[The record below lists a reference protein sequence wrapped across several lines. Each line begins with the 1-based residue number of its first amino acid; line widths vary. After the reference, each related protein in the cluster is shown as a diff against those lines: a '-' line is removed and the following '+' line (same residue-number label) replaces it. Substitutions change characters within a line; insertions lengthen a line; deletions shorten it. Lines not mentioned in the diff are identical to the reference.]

1 MNNDSSIAR
10 VETVIDA
17 KIETVWHALTTPDIV
32 KQYMFGADVISDFKQ
47 GSDIRWVGEWKGKRF
62 EDRGK
67 IVSVEE
73 NRRLQYSHFSP
84 LSVEPDVPENYH
96 TVTISLS
103 EQDGKTAV
111 SLEQDKNKT
120 PEAKSHAEENWK
132 AMLKSLKDLLEQ
144 KK

>member
-17 KIETVWHALTTPDIV
+17 KTETVWHALTTPDIV

-84 LSVEPDVPENYH
+84 LSGEPDVPENYH